1 MTYYTVV
8 IPYSNTPSLWHPT
21 DKTGPFSTLTRGA
34 FDSMPAAI
42 EWADSRL
49 NNQPYTIEVI
59 DYE

>member
-8 IPYSNTPSLWHPT
+8 IPYSYTPSLWHPT
-21 DKTGPFSTLTRGA
+21 EKTGRFSTLSRGA
-34 FDSMPAAI
+34 FDTIQAAI